1 MAGESEAERLR
12 FILDG
17 QRHADCYLT
26 PLADPADKTVL
37 VLGSGAGTDV
47 LWALRHGAREVVG
60 LDAAEQEPGAFR
72 AGAAQYGLDAGRVS
86 FHQMDLRDAAR
97 LGRRFDLVLSNN
109 VFEHVAD
116 LPGAFAA
123 CAAAVEPGSG
133 RVAIFSSP
141 LYYSSAGSHLPVEP
155 WEHLWGEPDAVRERL
170 LQEGLLTPGHALER
184 MDLDEYLR
192 GEITLNRARLP
203 DYLDAARQSGLA
215 FLHFQALA
223 DERLAQLPSYLEK
236 IRRRAGPVEIAD
248 LSVAGIAVELIR
260 LGAASEAEVR
270 PMAQIRV
277 DDERYRHGEEVAAV
291 QRLVKSVETSLSFR
305 ISRGITAPARW
316 VRDRLR

>member
-1 MAGESEAERLR
+1 
-12 FILDG
+12 
-17 QRHADCYLT
+17 
-26 PLADPADKTVL
+26 
-37 VLGSGAGTDV
+37 
-47 LWALRHGAREVVG
+47 
-60 LDAAEQEPGAFR
+60 
-72 AGAAQYGLDAGRVS
+72 
-86 FHQMDLRDAAR
+86 
-97 LGRRFDLVLSNN
+97 
-109 VFEHVAD
+109 
-116 LPGAFAA
+116 
-123 CAAAVEPGSG
+123 
-133 RVAIFSSP
+133 
-141 LYYSSAGSHLPVEP
+141 LPVEP
-155 WEHLWGEPDAVRERL
+155 WEHLWGEPGAARERL
-170 LQEGLLTPGHALER
+170 LAGGLLPPGHALER

-223 DERLAQLPSYLEK
+223 DERLAQLPAYLDK

-260 LGAASEAEVR
+260 LGAVSEASEAEVR

-291 QRLVKSVETSLSFR
+291 QRLVKSVEESLSFR